1 MAFLTPEVCVEA
13 QQTSADPIRGYRRFQ
28 SPYIKGFEM
37 KDFEMKGFEK
47 KGFEMRFL
55 PGCLSI
61 EALRH
66 DRKRGR

>member
-1 MAFLTPEVCVEA
+1 MALFTPEVCVEA

-28 SPYIKGFEM
+28 NPSI
-37 KDFEMKGFEK
+37 

>member
-1 MAFLTPEVCVEA
+1 MALFTPEVCVEA

-28 SPYIKGFEM
+28 SPSI
-37 KDFEMKGFEK
+37 

-55 PGCLSI
+55 HGCLSA
-61 EALRH
+61 EALRQ